1 LDHRDA
7 EKLIARWQAGDAQ
20 AYRALLP
27 AVYEEL
33 RRIAHRHLHR
43 ERPDHTLQTTALIHE
58 AYLRIAAGDGAKIR
72 DRIHFVALSSRLMR
86 QVLVDHARG
95 RQAEKRHGGLR
106 VTLSEAQD
114 VTQDSE
120 IDVLF
125 IDEALRRLA
134 ALDPQQADVVELR
147 FFGGMSIPETSEAL
161 NVSTATV
168 KRDWATARAW
178 LRRELLRSGS
188 P

>member
-7 EKLIARWQAGDAQ
+7 EELIARWRGGDAH
-20 AYRALLP
+20 AYKELLP

-33 RRIAHRHLHR
+33 RRVAHRHLHR

-58 AYLRIAAGDGAKIR
+58 AYLRIAATDGAKIR
-72 DRIHFVALSSRLMR
+72 NRIHFVALSSRLMR
-86 QVLVDHARG
+86 RVLVDHARS
-95 RQAEKRHGGLR
+95 RLAEKRDGGVR
-106 VTLSEAQD
+106 VTMSEASD
-114 VTQDSE
+114 ATEDSE

-125 IDEALRRLA
+125 IDEALGRLA
-134 ALDPQQADVVELR
+134 ELDRQQAEVVELR

-161 NVSTATV
+161 NVSAATV

-178 LRRELLRSGS
+178 LRRELLRSGRA
-188 P
+188 